1 MFWSVYEES
10 LYVEGIYCDVEYDGY
25 DFHIGQ
31 EVELT
36 VVPDAGFHFKCWE
49 DDATAG
55 TIRTVTIREGQPTLR
70 AICESD
76 ETYTVETYAN
86 PSRGGTVTGAATGL
100 HYGDVATVEAIP
112 APGYRFV
119 EWADDDEVPAIR
131 AFAVT
136 EDMALEAY
144 FEEIPPDEE

>member
-1 MFWSVYEES
+1 M
-10 LYVEGIYCDVEYDGY
+10 DYD
-25 DFHIGQ
+25 
-31 EVELT
+31 T
-36 VVPDAGFHFKCWE
+36 
-49 DDATAG
+49 TAG

-86 PSRGGTVTGAATGL
+86 PSRGGTVTWAATGL

-119 EWADDDEVPAIR
+119 EWADDDEAPAIR

-136 EDMALEAY
+136 EDMAL
-144 FEEIPPDEE
+144 